1 MNRRNTLK
9 NLLLSSGALVG
20 LPAWAN
26 GWTLEVVSG
35 RESSFLNGHVEMLS
49 SIVDTILPAGDEG
62 VGGISVGV
70 DKFLI
75 KLLDRCYETEV
86 QENVKNQIANLES
99 KAQSAYNS
107 SFIACDEVHRVEL
120 LNAYAHSENELEKS
134 FFDLLK
140 SESIRGFRTSRE
152 VMTKFYKYRV
162 APGHYHGCVD
172 VEIQ

>member
-26 GWTLEVVSG
+26 GWTLEAVSG
-35 RESSFLNGHVEMLS
+35 GEGSFLNGQEEMLA
-49 SIVDTILPAGDEG
+49 SIVDTILPAGDQG

-70 DKFLI
+70 DKFLV

-86 QENVKNQIANLES
+86 QENVKTQIANLES
-99 KAQSAYNS
+99 KAESTYS
-107 SFIACDEVHRVEL
+107 RSFITCDEEQRVEL
-120 LNAYAHSENELEKS
+120 LNAYANSEDEAEKS
-134 FFDLLK
+134 FFTLIK

-152 VMTKFYKYRV
+152 VMIKFYKYRV

-172 VEIQ
+172 IEIQ